1 VGAAVYCSRHSLC
14 VDFHLHV
21 VLEVLL
27 ASSAYK
33 PSVPVFDK
41 RIGRPRVCLAGIM
54 CLSF

>member
-1 VGAAVYCSRHSLC
+1 MGAAVYCSRHSLC